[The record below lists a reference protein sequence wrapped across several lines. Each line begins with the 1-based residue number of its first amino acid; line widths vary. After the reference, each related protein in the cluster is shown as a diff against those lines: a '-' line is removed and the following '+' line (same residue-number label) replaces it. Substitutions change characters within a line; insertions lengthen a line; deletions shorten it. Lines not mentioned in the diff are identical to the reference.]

1 MRALVLQGSMVF
13 QSSQVFI
20 DNIHK
25 SFQFLKQFGFES
37 KPAKIFRDETST
49 CYTSSIL
56 MVVFCHSSYNDDYWC
71 VIGKPDTDYPKKPVS
86 LADLLNELKSKP
98 ELPKDSAQAIQKTS
112 EIMKNEL
119 KELLNGKLN
128 LIAKIWAK
136 EESAAQDIYS
146 YQKEVALY
154 CESIGNAEI
163 LEIPN
168 TVEALG
174 SSFLQRFSEHD
185 FSQKTTWVV
194 ITKLADFNCNS
205 YELAKEVAQQ
215 HK

>member
-1 MRALVLQGSMVF
+1 MF

-25 SFQFLKQFGFES
+25 RFQFLRQFGFES
-37 KPAKIFRDETST
+37 KPPKTFRDETSI

-56 MVVFCHSSYNDDYWC
+56 MVVFCHSSYNDAYRC
-71 VIGKPDTDYPKKPVS
+71 VIGKPDIDYPKNPVS
-86 LADLLNELKSKP
+86 LAELLKELESKP

-119 KELLNGKLN
+119 KELLNGKLD
-128 LIAKIWAK
+128 LISKVWAK
-136 EESAAQDIYS
+136 EESAERDLYS
-146 YQKEVALY
+146 YQKEVALN
-154 CESIGNAEI
+154 CETIGNAEI

-174 SSFLQRFSEHD
+174 SNFLERFSEHD
-185 FSQKTTWVV
+185 LSQKTTWVV

-205 YELAKEVAQQ
+205 YELAKEIARQ

>member
-1 MRALVLQGSMVF
+1 LPLGKALVLQGSMVF

-37 KPAKIFRDETST
+37 KPPKTFRDETSI

-86 LADLLNELKSKP
+86 LAELLNELESKP
-98 ELPKDSAQAIQKTS
+98 ELPKNSALAIQKTS
-112 EIMKNEL
+112 DLMKNEL
-119 KELLNGKLN
+119 KELLNGNLSLISEVWVQEELN
-128 LIAKIWAK
+128 EL
-136 EESAAQDIYS
+136 DIYN
-146 YQKEVALY
+146 YQKKVALHS
-154 CESIGNAEI
+154 EMIGDSEI

-168 TVEALG
+168 T
-174 SSFLQRFSEHD
+174 
-185 FSQKTTWVV
+185 
-194 ITKLADFNCNS
+194 
-205 YELAKEVAQQ
+205 
-215 HK
+215 